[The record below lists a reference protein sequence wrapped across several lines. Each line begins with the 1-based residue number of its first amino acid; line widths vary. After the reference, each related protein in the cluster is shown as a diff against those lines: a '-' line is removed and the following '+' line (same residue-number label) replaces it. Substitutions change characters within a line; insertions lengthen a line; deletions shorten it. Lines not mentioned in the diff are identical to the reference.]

1 MKIGIMTYFH
11 GVNPGTNIQAYATF
25 LNVKEAYPESTV
37 EVINYT
43 YKRNIDRPHLV
54 NVSIQSIINDI
65 IRIRKYRNFKQR
77 NLVFSK
83 ERLLSTNYNSV
94 IDFIKQQ
101 SYDRI
106 FVGAD
111 TLLELNRVTDGITP
125 YWLSEKIKAKKILLA
140 ASAKN
145 VTYENLTNNQHA
157 LIKNTIFDFTLMG
170 VRDEATYRLIDS
182 FLSTDQKNLLI
193 RISDPAFTLPID
205 YSHIE
210 KYIQDKK
217 IDFSKPTICFHV
229 KRDDFWAIETAKKL
243 KEMGYQIVSFR
254 PERFADILLND
265 LGPQEYMGI
274 FKYFSLMITNKFHD
288 TIFCLKNST
297 PMLTFPLN
305 DTYANASGES
315 KYSSLLS
322 QFNLLESNFIPIR
335 STITP
340 SMIISK
346 SDNAITAVHL
356 KREIIKQQVEI
367 NRKSYI
373 DFLKKSTSL

>member
-11 GVNPGTNIQAYATF
+11 GVNPGTNIQAYATY
-25 LNVKEAYPESTV
+25 LNVKEAYPGSAV
-37 EVINYT
+37 EVINYA

-54 NVSIQSIINDI
+54 NVSMQSIINDLK
-65 IRIRKYRNFKQR
+65 RIRKYRNFKQK
-77 NLVFSK
+77 NILFSK

-106 FVGAD
+106 LVGAD
-111 TLLELNRVTDGITP
+111 TLLELNRETDGITP
-125 YWLSEKIKAKKILLA
+125 YWLSEKIKAKKFLLA

-145 VTYENLTNNQHA
+145 ATFEKLTPNQHA

-170 VRDEATYRLIDS
+170 VRDEATYRLIKN
-182 FLSTDQKNLLI
+182 FLNSEQQNSLI
-193 RISDPAFTLPID
+193 RIPDPAFTLTID
-205 YSHIE
+205 YSHVDN
-210 KYIQDKK
+210 YIRKK
-217 IDFSKPTICFHV
+217 GLDLSKPTICFHV
-229 KRDDFWAIETAKKL
+229 KRDDKWAVETAEKL
-243 KEMGYQIVSFR
+243 KAMGYQIVSFR

-265 LGPQEYMGI
+265 LGPLEYMGI
-274 FKYFSLMITNKFHD
+274 FKHFSLMITNKFHD
-288 TIFCLKNST
+288 TIFCLKNGT

-305 DTYANASGES
+305 DTYANSSGES

-346 SDNAITAVHL
+346 LDSAITTVHL
-356 KREIIKQQVEI
+356 KREIIAQQVEI
-367 NRKSYI
+367 NRKSYM
-373 DFLKKSTSL
+373 DFLKKSTLL